1 MTATRSA
8 LMVRGGWAG
17 HEPVETSDYMRAF
30 LEREGF
36 EVRVEN
42 GPAVYAEPGYLPTVD
57 LIVQTVTKSTIEKEE
72 FEALRA
78 AVTAG
83 TGFAGWHG
91 GIIDSYR
98 NNADYLQL
106 VGGQFAAH
114 PGCDPADRTGEQAD
128 NYRPHTIEVT
138 KAGRTDAI
146 MAGIDDFTID
156 SEQYWVLADPYMKV
170 LATTTQPV
178 RPWDPWHEPVTT
190 PSVWKRFWGQG
201 RIFVSTSGHHL
212 DVLQQDPIRTLTE
225 RGLLWAA
232 RS

>member
-1 MTATRSA
+1 
-8 LMVRGGWAG
+8 MVRGGWTG
-17 HEPVETSDYMRAF
+17 HEPVETSDFMRAF

-36 EVRVEN
+36 EVRVEDS
-42 GPAVYAEPGYLPTVD
+42 PAVYAEPGYLATVD

-72 FEALRA
+72 FESLRS
-78 AVTAG
+78 AVAAG

-98 NNADYLQL
+98 NNADYMQL

-114 PGCDPADRTGEQAD
+114 PGCAPEERTGEQSD
-128 NYRPHTIEVT
+128 NYRPHTIEIT
-138 KAGRTDAI
+138 EAGRADPIT
-146 MAGIDDFTID
+146 AGLDDFVID
-156 SEQYWVLADPYMKV
+156 SEQYWVLSDPYMEV

-178 RPWDPWHEPVTT
+178 REWDPWHEPVTT
-190 PSVWKRFWGQG
+190 PSVWKRFWGAG

-212 DVLQQDPIRTLTE
+212 DILQHSSVRTITE

-232 RS
+232 RR